1 MNLYTGQ
8 FWIPFPRSEY
18 GGLWVVIAKD
28 REECAQLLKD
38 AYHQDDE
45 EDDDDLE
52 DLNRAVAE
60 AHCFKI
66 DKEHHESRIVEAFLT

>member
-28 REECAQLLKD
+28 REECVNLLMGNFPLE
-38 AYHQDDE
+38 E
-45 EDDDDLE
+45 EDEDDIDL
-52 DLNRAVAE
+52 LTCAVAE

-66 DKEHHESRIVEAFLT
+66 EKEHHESRVVEAFLT